1 MELLLTSLFLLSFSF
16 SFSYAIS
23 DYFLGRCW
31 TNVEP
36 EAAFNRTPPLVQ
48 VKGPSQGNK
57 VFSKLAPEPL
67 L

>member
-16 SFSYAIS
+16 SFSYVIS

-36 EAAFNRTPPLVQ
+36 EAAFNRTPLVQ
-48 VKGPSQGNK
+48 VKGPSQGTK
-57 VFSKLAPEPL
+57 VLSKLAPEPL